1 MTQEDIKQHPKE
13 NSVLLEFEGN
23 GVARVTMNR
32 PDRHNAFD
40 EHMIARLSKIWDD
53 LAARDDVLAVVID
66 GKGKSFSAGAD
77 MTWMKRAA
85 GYTEEQNKA
94 DALKLAQ
101 MLHKFYTL
109 PKLTIALVFGAAMGG
124 GLGLV
129 SCADI
134 VVADEKAKFALSEVK
149 IGLIPATISPYV
161 IRAMGTRHAKRYFQT
176 GERIDAQKAYDIG
189 LVHELAESPSDVEY
203 ILHRLMIELRAN
215 GPQAMAASK
224 ALFCEV
230 VGQPHSGDLM
240 GWTSELIAQTRA
252 GDEAKEGL
260 AAFLEKR
267 KAAWVSEK

>member
-1 MTQEDIKQHPKE
+1 MTEQEI
-13 NSVLLEFEGN
+13 VLLTYEEE

-32 PDRHNAFD
+32 PDQHNAFD
-40 EHMIARLSKIWDD
+40 EHMIARLTEIWDE
-53 LAARDDVLAVVID
+53 LAGRDDVLAVVIE

-77 MTWMKRAA
+77 LGWMKRASE
-85 GYTEEQNKA
+85 YSEEQNRE

-134 VVADEKAKFALSEVK
+134 VIADEKAKFALSEVK
-149 IGLIPATISPYV
+149 LGLIPATISPYV

-176 GERIDAQKAYDIG
+176 GEKIDAQKAYDIG
-189 LVHELAESPSDVEY
+189 LIHEMAESPSDVEY

-215 GPQAMAASK
+215 GPKAMAEAK
-224 ALFCEV
+224 KLFCDV
-230 VGQPHSGDLM
+230 VGVPHSSDLLEQ
-240 GWTSELIAQTRA
+240 TSERIAKIRA
-252 GDEAKEGL
+252 GEEAREGL
-260 AAFLEKR
+260 SAFLEKR
-267 KAAWVSEK
+267 KASWVRQQ